1 LIIFGVMTKNAIL
14 TEAQKFAQRLR
25 TAMQDAGY
33 KPSATVLANEFNLRY
48 WGNSI
53 TAHAARNWLIGVSL
67 PKQDKLRVLSE
78 WLRISPNDLLFG
90 PEHTP
95 TRLPLMEDLIPE
107 ALNLADHQMVKR
119 YLALSVEHRRVIREL
134 VAALDCM
141 ASKDYQLAIAS
152 S

>member
-1 LIIFGVMTKNAIL
+1 MTKNAIL

-33 KPSATVLANEFNLRY
+33 KPSATLLANEFNLRY

-67 PKQDKLRVLSE
+67 PKQDKLRVLSD

-90 PEHTP
+90 PEHAP
-95 TRLPLMEDLIPE
+95 TRLPLMEALIPD

-119 YLALSVEHRRVIREL
+119 YMALSVEHRRVIREL

-141 ASKDYQLAIAS
+141 ASKDYPS
-152 S
+152 SMAPN

>member
-1 LIIFGVMTKNAIL
+1 MIIFGVMTKNAIL

>member
-1 LIIFGVMTKNAIL
+1 MTKNANL

-33 KPSATVLANEFNLRY
+33 KPSATLLANEFNLRY

-67 PKQDKLRVLSE
+67 PKQDKLRVLSD

-90 PEHTP
+90 PERPP
-95 TRLPLMEDLIPE
+95 TRLPLMEATAPQE
-107 ALNLADHQMVKR
+107 LNLADHQMVKR
-119 YLALSVEHRRVIREL
+119 YMALSVEHRRVIREL

-141 ASKDYQLAIAS
+141 ASNNYPMAIAS